1 MSSIYVRGGP
11 PDPLSLQLFENNRF
25 IVMSKM
31 QRGVHGWF
39 QRETGVVRGARR
51 RGGGRISIV
60 RGLNFEHYDIQ
71 YAALVVFW
79 QFFRA
84 LVKGIDVG
92 KYKANLIKHA
102 ALAAAVAC
110 TLALTGCATTK
121 APPQTQVTNPDYL
134 IGPGD
139 TVNIMVWRNPEVS
152 MAVPVRP
159 DGKITTP
166 LVEDLPAAGK
176 TSTDLARDIEKALA
190 KFIQQPVVTVI
201 VTNFVGNFSEQ
212 IRVVGQATKPQAL
225 PYRRDMSLMDVMIAV
240 GGVTE
245 FASGNRASLIRVVDG
260 KQQKYGVRLD
270 DLIKDGDISANM
282 PMRPGDVL
290 VIPESFF

>member
-1 MSSIYVRGGP
+1 
-11 PDPLSLQLFENNRF
+11 
-25 IVMSKM
+25 
-31 QRGVHGWF
+31 
-39 QRETGVVRGARR
+39 
-51 RGGGRISIV
+51 
-60 RGLNFEHYDIQ
+60 
-71 YAALVVFW
+71 
-79 QFFRA
+79 
-84 LVKGIDVG
+84 VG
-92 KYKANLIKHA
+92 KNKGKLIKHA
-102 ALAAAVAC
+102 AVATAAACMLV
-110 TLALTGCATTK
+110 LGGCASTVT
-121 APPQTQVTNPDYL
+121 PPQTQVTNADYL

-176 TSTDLARDIEKALA
+176 TSTELARDIEKALA

-201 VTNFVGNFSEQ
+201 VTNFIGNFSEQ

-225 PYRRDMSLMDVMIAV
+225 PYRRDMTLMDVMIAV

-245 FASGNRASLIRVVDG
+245 FAAGNRASLIRTVDG
-260 KQQKYGVRLD
+260 KQQKYNVHLD
-270 DLIKDGDISANM
+270 ALIKDGDISANM